1 MIETAK
7 IQKLKWDIFDDF
19 NHCVRPQSRIAR
31 VRFVVNCVSSSKVEM
46 RKLSCVIAA
55 NVAVKAA
62 DNKNWKVTIFD
73 KKVSYLSQKC
83 DR

>member
-1 MIETAK
+1 MISFQPLCK
-7 IQKLKWDIFDDF
+7 Y
-19 NHCVRPQSRIAR
+19 RIAR
-31 VRFVVNCVSSSKVEM
+31 VRFVVHCVSSSKVEM

-73 KKVSYLSQKC
+73 KKMSSLSQKC